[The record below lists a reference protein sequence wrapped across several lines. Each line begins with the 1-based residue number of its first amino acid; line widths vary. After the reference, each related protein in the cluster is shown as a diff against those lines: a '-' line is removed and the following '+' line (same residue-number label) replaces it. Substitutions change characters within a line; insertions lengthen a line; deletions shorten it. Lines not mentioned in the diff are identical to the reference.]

1 MQNISQTSTS
11 TEQPPDI
18 GADQR
23 TLSAIGGS
31 LLLYFVAK
39 RHKWDSLLLLG
50 GTYLLYRAV
59 TGRCPVSSAWKS
71 VQQHTA
77 PSPNVNVRTQLVVN
91 KPREDVYAFLRRLE
105 NWPLFMRHLENVDE
119 LDRTTSAWRLK
130 LPGIGDVRW
139 EARILKDEKNTE
151 LSWHS
156 VPGASVENTGK
167 IAFSDAPGDA
177 TRLDILL
184 SYRAPAGAIGER
196 LARVLTPAFGEKV
209 KDDVYRFKAYFEHAG
224 VV

>member
-1 MQNISQTSTS
+1 MQHQTSS
-11 TEQPPDI
+11 EHPADI
-18 GADQR
+18 GSDQR

-59 TGRCPVSSAWKS
+59 TGNCPVTTAWKS
-71 VQQHTA
+71 AREHAAQT
-77 PSPNVNVRTQLVVN
+77 PNINVRTHLVVN
-91 KPREDVYAFLRRLE
+91 KPREEVYTFLRRLE

-119 LDRTTSAWRLK
+119 LDKTTSAWRVK
-130 LPGIGDVRW
+130 LPGIGDIRW
-139 EARILKDEKNTE
+139 ESRILKDEKNTE

-156 VPGASVENTGK
+156 VPDAAIENTGK
-167 IAFSDAPGDA
+167 LNFSDMPGNA
-177 TRLDILL
+177 TRIDVML
-184 SYRAPAGAIGER
+184 SYRAPSGAIGQR
-196 LARVLTPAFGEKV
+196 VSRVLTPAFGEKV

>member
-1 MQNISQTSTS
+1 MQQDPTS
-11 TEQPPDI
+11 ERPAAI

-39 RHKWDSLLLLG
+39 KHKWDSLLLLG
-50 GTYLLYRAV
+50 GTYLIYRAV
-59 TGRCPVSSAWKS
+59 TGNCPVTTAWKS
-71 VQQHTA
+71 VQEHTNHG
-77 PSPNVNVRTQLVVN
+77 PNINVRTHLVVN
-91 KPREDVYAFLRRLE
+91 KPREEVYNFLRRFE

-119 LDRTTSAWRLK
+119 LDNKTSAWRVK
-130 LPGIGDVRW
+130 LPGIGDIRW
-139 EARILKDEKNTE
+139 ESRILKDEKNTE

-156 VPGASVENTGK
+156 VPHAAIENTGK
-167 IAFSDAPGDA
+167 LNFSDLPGNA
-177 TRLDILL
+177 TGIDILL
-184 SYRAPAGAIGER
+184 SYRAPHGAIGQR
-196 LARVLTPAFGEKV
+196 LSRVLTPTFAEKV

>member
-1 MQNISQTSTS
+1 MQNIGQTSA
-11 TEQPPDI
+11 EQTADI

-77 PSPNVNVRTQLVVN
+77 HPPNVNVRTHLIVN
-91 KPREDVYAFLRRLE
+91 KPREEVYTFLRRLE

-119 LDRTTSAWRLK
+119 LDKTTSAWRVK
-130 LPGIGDVRW
+130 LAGIGDIRW
-139 EARILKDEKNTE
+139 ESRILKDEKNTE

-156 VPGASVENTGK
+156 VPNAAIENTGK
-167 IAFSDAPGDA
+167 LNFSDMPGNA
-177 TRLDILL
+177 TRIDVLL
-184 SYRAPAGAIGER
+184 SYRAPAGAIGQR
-196 LARVLTPAFGEKV
+196 LSRVLTPAFGEKV

>member
-1 MQNISQTSTS
+1 MQQHTPSERSAN
-11 TEQPPDI
+11 I

-39 RHKWDSLLLLG
+39 KHKWDSLLLLG

-59 TGRCPVSSAWKS
+59 TGNCPVTTALNS
-71 VQQHTA
+71 VQEHTA
-77 PSPNVNVRTQLVVN
+77 HSPNINVRTHLVVN
-91 KPREDVYAFLRRLE
+91 KPREEVYNFLRRLE

-119 LDRTTSAWRLK
+119 LDKTTSAWRVK
-130 LPGIGDVRW
+130 LPGVGDIRW
-139 EARILKDEKNTE
+139 ESRILKDEKNTE

-156 VPGASVENTGK
+156 VPHAAIENTGK
-167 IAFSDAPGDA
+167 LNFSDLPGNA
-177 TRLDILL
+177 TRIDVML
-184 SYRAPAGAIGER
+184 SYRAPAGAIGQR
-196 LARVLTPAFGEKV
+196 LSRVLTPAFGEKV

>member
-1 MQNISQTSTS
+1 MQHQTSS
-11 TEQPPDI
+11 EHPADI
-18 GADQR
+18 GTDQR

-59 TGRCPVSSAWKS
+59 TGNCPVTTALKSAREHAA
-71 VQQHTA
+71 QT
-77 PSPNVNVRTQLVVN
+77 PNINVRTHLVVN
-91 KPREDVYAFLRRLE
+91 KPREEVYTFLRRLE

-119 LDRTTSAWRLK
+119 LDKTTSAWRVK
-130 LPGIGDVRW
+130 LPGIGDIRW
-139 EARILKDEKNTE
+139 ESRILKDEKNTE

-156 VPGASVENTGK
+156 VPDAAIENTGK
-167 IAFSDAPGDA
+167 LNFSDMPGNA
-177 TRLDILL
+177 TRIDVML
-184 SYRAPAGAIGER
+184 SYRAPSGAIGQR
-196 LARVLTPAFGEKV
+196 VSRVLTPAFGEKV